1 MLNPLAPCD
10 KTRDNETLKF
20 QRRRGN
26 WGFPAASGVLIV
38 LKDSQ
43 PAIETATSTAPPSQA
58 YRGVLNKPAT
68 AIFLMCLG
76 SLIFPAMNS
85 GAKWLAK
92 IYPVEQVI
100 FIRILTHFLFM
111 SVLFVPRYGS
121 AIFKSQKPL
130 WQLGASALLFVA
142 TGCFFIGI
150 QTIPLAEAT
159 IITFLGPLFVTLL
172 AVLLLGE
179 PVNGLRI
186 ACIAAGFAGAA
197 IVIRPGSDLFRI
209 EALLIILNAFLY
221 ACYQIMTRKLAGIDK
236 PETTAVYNGL
246 VGAVAMAAL
255 MPFFWKM
262 PDNLFHLAAFLSLGI
277 LGGLGHYAV
286 ASAMRYAQASL
297 VAPFHYMQIVFAVFY
312 GWFMFGDWPDSLS
325 FIGCG
330 IIALAGVAL
339 AVTETRDQKLPA

>member
-1 MLNPLAPCD
+1 MEE
-10 KTRDNETLKF
+10 R
-20 QRRRGN
+20 QRGP
-26 WGFPAASGVLIV
+26 PAVSDVYIL
-38 LKDSQ
+38 LKDQQPSSPNTFSQ
-43 PAIETATSTAPPSQA
+43 NAHERDSLTPASPVTQS
-58 YRGVLNKPAT
+58 YRGVLNAPVR
-68 AIFLMCLG
+68 AIALMCLG

-85 GAKWLAK
+85 GAKWLAQF
-92 IYPVEQVI
+92 YPVEQVI

-111 SVLFVPRYGS
+111 SALFLPRYGV
-121 AIFKSQKPL
+121 AILKSRKPL
-130 WQLGASALLFVA
+130 WQIGASALLFVA

-159 IITFLGPLFVTLL
+159 IISFLGPLFVTLL

-179 PVNGLRI
+179 RVNGLRI
-186 ACIAAGFAGAA
+186 ACILAGFAGAA

-209 EALLIILNAFLY
+209 EALLVIINAFLY

-246 VGAVAMAAL
+246 VGAVVMAAL

-262 PDNLFHLAAFLSLGI
+262 PDTLLHLAVFLGLGI

-312 GWFMFGDWPDSLS
+312 GWFLFGDWPDSLS
-325 FIGCG
+325 FVGCG

-339 AVTETRDQKLPA
+339 AVTETRDHKQAARQKADAKNN

>member
-1 MLNPLAPCD
+1 MCDLTTHHNQGPDLQTVSEDGPTDQSHTSNPYDGILNA
-10 KTRDNETLKF
+10 
-20 QRRRGN
+20 
-26 WGFPAASGVLIV
+26 
-38 LKDSQ
+38 
-43 PAIETATSTAPPSQA
+43 
-58 YRGVLNKPAT
+58 PAT
-68 AIFLMCLG
+68 AIALMCVG

-111 SVLFVPRYGS
+111 SALFMPRYGT

-130 WQLGASALLFVA
+130 WQISASALLFIA
-142 TGCFFIGI
+142 TGCFFVGI

-172 AVLLLGE
+172 AVLFLGE
-179 PVNGLRI
+179 RVTPLRLL
-186 ACIAAGFAGAA
+186 CIVAGFVGAA
-197 IVIRPGSDLFRI
+197 IVIRPGSDVFRL
-209 EALLIILNAFLY
+209 ESLLIIMNAFLY

-246 VGAVAMAAL
+246 VGAVVMAFL
-255 MPFFWKM
+255 MPYVWKM
-262 PDNLFHLAAFLSLGI
+262 PDQPLHLLLFLSLGI

-297 VAPFHYMQIVFAVFY
+297 IAPFHYMQIVFAVLY
-312 GWFMFGDWPDSLS
+312 LSL
-325 FIGCG
+325 IH
-330 IIALAGVAL
+330 I
-339 AVTETRDQKLPA
+339 